1 MAFAQDIQGT
11 RAGSGF
17 MAGLKDAI
25 ARRKV
30 YNLTL
35 RELKSLSNRELDDLG
50 IARSMITRVAA
61 EAAYAK

>member
-1 MAFAQDIQGT
+1 MAYAQDIQIT

-17 MAGLKDAI
+17 IAGLKDAI

-30 YNLTL
+30 YNQTV
-35 RELKSLSNRELDDLG
+35 RELKGLSNRELDDLG
-50 IARSMITRVAA
+50 ISRTMITRIAA